1 MANLGGQGH
10 EYGSTAVHEAW
21 HAGDTSMLVGLEEE
35 SVTERGGSVVPPSRC
50 FEGRTRDLEAA
61 GPEPLTLDTD
71 LFAAQR
77 DFKPTQLDRFKAKR
91 YQVHGK

>member
-50 FEGRTRDLEAA
+50 L
-61 GPEPLTLDTD
+61 
-71 LFAAQR
+71 
-77 DFKPTQLDRFKAKR
+77 KAEQETWKL
-91 YQVHGK
+91 QDQNL